1 MLALDGNTFIIV
13 VATSALACRAALK
26 PVAGVNLDG
35 WLGGQNLKLTAALRR
50 VQLSR
55 RLKLTSLIVVDHEAV
70 VIPLTI
76 VESREVSLDLLTDF
90 LELPEIHR
98 CTCNRVWLSYR
109 NQGLVSRQ
117 IDLGVEFQLV
127 IEDIPV
133 PLAIQIE
140 IGVVGKVH
148 DSCLVGLSR
157 ECQLQRIVLAPFVVG
172 DNLQIAGITSLT
184 VLRKVLELNGI
195 TFDAAVPHLILESI
209 RTAVQMVRTV
219 VDRQ

>member
-1 MLALDGNTFIIV
+1 MI
-13 VATSALACRAALK
+13 K
-26 PVAGVNLDG
+26 
-35 WLGGQNLKLTAALRR
+35 
-50 VQLSR
+50 
-55 RLKLTSLIVVDHEAV
+55 
-70 VIPLTI
+70 
-76 VESREVSLDLLTDF
+76 
-90 LELPEIHR
+90 
-98 CTCNRVWLSYR
+98 
-109 NQGLVSRQ
+109 
-117 IDLGVEFQLV
+117 
-127 IEDIPV
+127 DIPV

-148 DSCLVGLSR
+148 DSCLVGLRR
-157 ECQLQRIVLAPFVVG
+157 ESQFESVVLAPLVVG